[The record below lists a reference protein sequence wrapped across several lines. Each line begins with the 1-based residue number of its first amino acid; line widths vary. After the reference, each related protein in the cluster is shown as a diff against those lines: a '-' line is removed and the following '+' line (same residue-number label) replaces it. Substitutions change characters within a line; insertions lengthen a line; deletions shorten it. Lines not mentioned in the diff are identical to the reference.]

1 MIFVLSV
8 TQVKN
13 LRSVIVTI
21 LEKYITGINTL
32 NKMNEEI
39 LFLLRENNKMLKD
52 IWMHLHNG
60 TPNDDIKDFIINV
73 IANKISNG
81 NRI

>member
-1 MIFVLSV
+1 MISARFVI
-8 TQVKN
+8 QVKS
-13 LRSVIVTI
+13 LRSVIATR
-21 LEKYITGINTL
+21 LEKCIIGINTL

-39 LFLLRENNKMLKD
+39 LFLLRENNRLLQD
-52 IWMHLHNG
+52 IWMHLHTG

>member
-1 MIFVLSV
+1 
-8 TQVKN
+8 
-13 LRSVIVTI
+13 
-21 LEKYITGINTL
+21 
-32 NKMNEEI
+32 MNEEI
-39 LFLLRENNKMLKD
+39 LFLLRENNRLLQD
-52 IWMHLHNG
+52 IWMHLHTG

>member
-52 IWMHLHNG
+52 IWMHINRG
-60 TPNDDIKDFIINV
+60 TPNDDLKDFIINV
-73 IANKISNG
+73 IANKISNRNG
-81 NRI
+81 I